1 MTSTLPEPKSALV
14 IRYAYLWRDEH
25 ERGQEEGVKDR
36 PCAVILVTKVS
47 NDETQVTIL
56 PITHT
61 PPREKAHGVRLPE
74 STCRR
79 LGLDHEAKWI
89 VLTEA
94 NRFSWPGPD
103 LRFGARG
110 DPRRVDYG
118 LLPRRFFAHVRD
130 SFLDLARKQR
140 PPITKRSE

>member
-1 MTSTLPEPKSALV
+1 MTSTLPEPRAALV
-14 IRYAYLWRDEH
+14 IQYAYLWRDEH

-36 PCAVILVTKVS
+36 PCAVILVTRMS
-47 NDETQVTIL
+47 NDETQVTVL
-56 PITHT
+56 PITHA

-79 LGLDHEAKWI
+79 LGLDDEPKWI

-94 NRFSWPGPD
+94 NRFNWPGPD

-110 DPRRVDYG
+110 DARRVDYG
-118 LLPRRFFAHVRD
+118 LLPRRFFEHVRD
-130 SFLDLARKQR
+130 SFIELARRRR
-140 PPITKRSE
+140 PPITKRSD